1 MAKIWIEDNKV
12 FVKYKDYSEYIMLGK
27 INGAKWDN
35 NKKVWVIEDIET
47 SIKEIEN
54 FLFLNQGL
62 IIGADSVLKAISS
75 YKANPKSIQIKK
87 NRIYVPR
94 QVIDAKDSN
103 IAALFSIFDHNT
115 EDYYVFYN
123 DIASR
128 LILAKYYNLDVPIHT
143 TERAKLEIDKYIPE
157 FLFSY
162 QVDGV
167 NFALNR
173 YQAGYAGVLIADEM
187 GLGKTVQALTV
198 YHVLS
203 KNIPNMK
210 LVVIATK
217 STMRNAWEN
226 DMLKFFNQKAV
237 IADTDDL
244 RNGILTK
251 SSLPV
256 ITNYEALSYVYREGY
271 KFEQLDEN
279 YILILDE
286 ATKMKNTT
294 TSIYKAIDSIRGN
307 AFVIALTGTPLENNL
322 LEFHAIMS
330 IIQPNFMS
338 KALLNNVFIIYK
350 QVKLGS
356 KTINTVDGYR
366 NLKLFHELVKPFMIR
381 RTKDVVTIP
390 DKQIRSVFI
399 ELTAEQKRLIEQL
412 REIAASKYT
421 DVVAKYST
429 LTLIKRISDHPR
441 LLELGDSELAKQL
454 TVQDYTSPKL
464 EVLKSLIQKEKPP
477 IVVFTEFE
485 DMAQIIY
492 DELSKIVPVA
502 MISGAY
508 SMNQRTKIVEEF
520 KNGKYKV
527 LIATDA
533 LAYGVNLQFA
543 NTLINFDVP
552 WNPAKRAQRIDRIHR
567 VGIKETKYIFDL
579 VSDGLEKYAY
589 KVITEKLDIFA
600 QTVEGKDS
608 ITESSVM
615 KQLAQNYL
623 DIIDD

>member
-1 MAKIWIEDNKV
+1 MANIWIEDNKV

-35 NKKVWVIEDIET
+35 SQKVWVIENIET

-62 IIGADSVLKAISS
+62 IIGADSVLKAISA
-75 YKANPKSIQIKK
+75 YKANNKSIQIKK

-123 DIASR
+123 DIATR

-143 TERAKLEIDKYIPE
+143 TERAKLEIDKYMPE

-167 NFALNR
+167 NFVLNR

-187 GLGKTVQALTV
+187 GLGKTVQALSV

-237 IADTDDL
+237 IANTDDL

-294 TSIYKAIDSIRGN
+294 TSIYNAIDSIRGN

-330 IIQPNFMS
+330 IIQPNF
-338 KALLNNVFIIYK
+338 
-350 QVKLGS
+350 
-356 KTINTVDGYR
+356 
-366 NLKLFHELVKPFMIR
+366 
-381 RTKDVVTIP
+381 
-390 DKQIRSVFI
+390 
-399 ELTAEQKRLIEQL
+399 
-412 REIAASKYT
+412 
-421 DVVAKYST
+421 
-429 LTLIKRISDHPR
+429 
-441 LLELGDSELAKQL
+441 
-454 TVQDYTSPKL
+454 
-464 EVLKSLIQKEKPP
+464 
-477 IVVFTEFE
+477 
-485 DMAQIIY
+485 
-492 DELSKIVPVA
+492 
-502 MISGAY
+502 
-508 SMNQRTKIVEEF
+508 
-520 KNGKYKV
+520 
-527 LIATDA
+527 
-533 LAYGVNLQFA
+533 
-543 NTLINFDVP
+543 
-552 WNPAKRAQRIDRIHR
+552 
-567 VGIKETKYIFDL
+567 
-579 VSDGLEKYAY
+579 
-589 KVITEKLDIFA
+589 
-600 QTVEGKDS
+600 
-608 ITESSVM
+608 
-615 KQLAQNYL
+615 
-623 DIIDD
+623 